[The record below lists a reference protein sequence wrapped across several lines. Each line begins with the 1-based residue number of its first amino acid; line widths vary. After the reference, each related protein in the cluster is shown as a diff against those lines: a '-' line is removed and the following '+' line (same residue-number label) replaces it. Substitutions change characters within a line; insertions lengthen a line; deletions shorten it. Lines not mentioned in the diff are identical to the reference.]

1 MLRKIEWEVQNRPI
15 TKNWVLPVTTL
26 FSENFVL
33 VWKPLIKS
41 WYSYTTFI
49 LFVGAAVQNR
59 PMKNGVSS
67 LNTLLF

>member
-33 VWKPLIKS
+33 V
-41 WYSYTTFI
+41 
-49 LFVGAAVQNR
+49 
-59 PMKNGVSS
+59 
-67 LNTLLF
+67 